1 LSQVALRFIADRGGA
16 IVAKASNSAW
26 QRENMNIWR
35 PGFDLNAG
43 ETAAMGTL
51 ANPSPA

>member
-1 LSQVALRFIADRGGA
+1 VALRFIADRGGA
-16 IVAKASNSAW
+16 IVAKASNPDW
-26 QRENMNIWR
+26 QLENMDIWR
-35 PGFDLNAG
+35 PGFDLNTA